1 MQICYKIEFSQ
12 LLLPKI
18 GEKMC
23 ITHVTK
29 GELCS
34 IFELSFSK
42 KKTRDTC
49 YKDSLFM
56 CINPTLAPGYLRTEA
71 ILFWNDS
78 VPHLL
83 KFSYS

>member
-42 KKTRDTC
+42 KKQNVTLVTRIHC
-49 YKDSLFM
+49 LCVS
-56 CINPTLAPGYLRTEA
+56 IQP
-71 ILFWNDS
+71 
-78 VPHLL
+78 
-83 KFSYS
+83 